1 LVVRVADA
9 NAQVQTRRVNVDWR
23 SNVHVV
29 VFAPLD
35 PYYLRVESFEI
46 PNNSIAI
53 IRLPSEDRYV
63 LITSNDDGEFVEVFE
78 GFEELNNHLRREFG
92 LELNRPEGE
101 DYDPNS
107 G

>member
-1 LVVRVADA
+1 LVVRVVDA

-23 SNVHVV
+23 SNVH

-53 IRLPSEDRYV
+53 IRLPSEDEYV

-92 LELNRPEGE
+92 LELNRPE
-101 DYDPNS
+101 
-107 G
+107 